1 VPASDGMG
9 CPGAADSW
17 FLVEWH
23 AGAGRSK
30 WCAVVVKSAMELGI
44 GGEFRIDEGTM
55 EESQGDQ
62 CLGEEPVL

>member
-1 VPASDGMG
+1 MPASDGMG

-30 WCAVVVKSAMELGI
+30 WCAVVVKSAMKLGI
-44 GGEFRIDEGTM
+44 GREFGIDAGPTEKI
-55 EESQGDQ
+55 QGDQ
-62 CLGEEPVL
+62 RLGEEPVP